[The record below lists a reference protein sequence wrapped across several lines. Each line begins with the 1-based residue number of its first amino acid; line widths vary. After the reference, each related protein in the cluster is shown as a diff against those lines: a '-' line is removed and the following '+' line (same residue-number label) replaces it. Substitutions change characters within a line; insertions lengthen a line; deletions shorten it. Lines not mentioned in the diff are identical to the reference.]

1 MRAQTEI
8 ESLRLHSTEVRTFV
22 TCLWCAHAASGG
34 PHPPENVVSP
44 RGLPPKH
51 SWLTSH
57 PGIVAPVVPRPQ
69 LWSAGTPATKSATN
83 THSL

>member
-44 RGLPPKH
+44 EVF
-51 SWLTSH
+51 H
-57 PGIVAPVVPRPQ
+57 PNT
-69 LWSAGTPATKSATN
+69 AG
-83 THSL
+83 